1 MRKKAQNTIPDIN
14 PDLNSP
20 SNLWPEVFQ
29 FDRVR
34 LSIGCGVKEYNTFFE
49 EVFLP
54 WLENDPMSEEN
65 KLQVSDSVLSI
76 DDYLILAKLLKWAET
91 DISQPNEITTKTT
104 TGSKKNQFIRSK
116 VLNHTRILKVYN
128 YLMSLVPKYLQTHDP
143 TLISFIFNDNQILNC
158 YSKHLSYKNDL
169 IPFTSLS
176 NITKLIH
183 EKKGV
188 RGWKILPS
196 SFANLLDFAMRIIT
210 DTYFQGNDPNNS
222 TQPTKVLT
230 RDDVQD
236 DFTQRTDIILPTKLT
251 AEFVRGVIHIVMA
264 DDMEKAQDS
273 KVEKLI
279 FWLCLLTFQNL
290 TESDIQSLKDD
301 YISLLPFIFKYNKTR
316 KLVTLGELKKK
327 LDRSQKGQTN
337 LYYLRKY
344 YGNVL
349 IEKESYKIY
358 KEWTKKSISTPGYM
372 FSVLGLLN
380 CLEESPKIE
389 SNIQDIYEVLVEG
402 FKISN
407 LELQNQISHTL
418 SMLIDRYGQFNG
430 THHKNIY
437 EMMVVEKS
445 IFTKPFNPKQME
457 NYQLFVSL
465 MTSKPKFALENINSI
480 VGNKNF
486 TTYLN
491 QILVH
496 PDIDREIRKSKNYKT
511 IHQLLVTHSKSSP
524 ENNIYLL
531 EYLMAHEDKQSLV
544 SMARFLT
551 KIINS
556 KNQSVTR
563 DAHFYD
569 TLLKYYQLISNNQQ
583 HFDIFEKTVRS
594 FTKTLESETSLNL
607 EMIYPYV
614 RTKKEVTYLM
624 HQIKELLK
632 EPSKYIRLC
641 KYFLDFGD
649 EDYTQLIIKN
659 LGKKVRAEL
668 NKPSIPQ
675 VMEIM
680 IGLKNYINIDA
691 LIGQNLTSIAIVS
704 LNYYKNYYEY
714 KRAFNRGDYNRYK
727 SLSEQLKIFINLI
740 SGILDIETYYIQWF
754 NELIKLDSER
764 QFKITENSQWSIFNS
779 IHTKLFGLYHSDGL
793 KLINYKTPFD
803 QPIEPIHQYITSHF
817 IQSYNLTLSKL
828 SFEQLKM
835 VYIWFKP
842 LQTLPSPETTNKI
855 LEQFKLLKDQIKRLL
870 LKFIKQEEIKP
881 LDFLF
886 DSKLTGFSFNLDIQE
901 QDFSSST
908 PQVQNLLVQKV
919 LRYLYQDEH
928 VQKEE
933 YLEMAL
939 TSKVFFNET
948 CKIFKNIPV
957 RFDNAVS
964 RFKISKWSFFQG
976 SLYHLKYSQLSR
988 FHYDDM
994 ENVFLQ
1000 LSSLN
1005 LDTNNFLYLVKQE
1018 MKNLKSLTVKFN
1030 GYGNK
1035 INFLSLLNLLQ
1046 FSPNLEHFEL
1056 NLSNRYVKPLKEI
1069 TQVINEISNLHNL
1082 EQVKIRYTVD
1092 KFKSPAK
1099 SAEIL
1104 PILKRLEEIE
1114 KATNIDNNGRKL
1126 IIKTYIKHSLQR
1138 YNNNFIVSTDFK
1150 DYYSY
1155 CFGLIIGHCYIQNL
1169 NFINPFPK
1177 LQKLKILDHYDDRTL
1192 TTLFENSS
1200 VQSQVT
1206 SLLLPVSYFTT
1217 IGPMIIL
1224 FTKLRKLTCP
1234 IYTHPYDT
1242 ELNELFKVANTHPTL
1257 KFIKLIPKF
1266 SPNDTPYP
1274 REKSECNIN
1283 MTNINTGDFI
1293 SEYQSPLFIRY
1304 K

>member
-1 MRKKAQNTIPDIN
+1 MLYDFYVCGSVMIS
-14 PDLNSP
+14 DLNSP
-20 SNLWPEVFQ
+20 SNLWPEVFY
-29 FDRVR
+29 FDQNSYNRF
-34 LSIGCGVKEYNTFFE
+34 SIGCGVKEYNTFFE

-65 KLQVSDSVLSI
+65 KLLLSDSVLSI

-91 DISQPNEITTKTT
+91 DISQTNEITTKTT

-143 TLISFIFNDNQILNC
+143 TVISLIFNDNQILNC
-158 YSKHLSYKNDL
+158 YSKHLGYKNDL
-169 IPFTSLS
+169 IPFTSLF

-183 EKKGV
+183 EKKRV
-188 RGWKILPS
+188 REWKILPI
-196 SFANLLDFAMRIIT
+196 SFINLMEFVMRIIT
-210 DTYFQGNDPNNS
+210 DTYFPGNDPNDS
-222 TQPTKVLT
+222 IPARKVLT
-230 RDDVQD
+230 REDVQD

-264 DDMEKAQDS
+264 DDMEKAQDPN
-273 KVEKLI
+273 VEKLI

-316 KLVTLGELKKK
+316 KLATLYELEKQ

-344 YGNVL
+344 YGNAL

-358 KEWTKKSISTPGYM
+358 KEWTKKSISKPGPM

-380 CLEESPKIE
+380 CLEDSPKIE
-389 SNIQDIYEVLVEG
+389 LNIQDIYEVLVEG

-418 SMLIDRYGQFNG
+418 SMLIDRYGQFNS
-430 THHKNIY
+430 THHNKIY
-437 EMMVVEKS
+437 EMMVVEKY

-457 NYQLFVSL
+457 TYQLFVSL
-465 MTSKPKFALENINSI
+465 MTSKPKFALEKIENTISI
-480 VGNKNF
+480 VGNGNF
-486 TTYLN
+486 TTFLN
-491 QILVH
+491 QILMH

-511 IHQLLVTHSKSSP
+511 IHHLLVNHSKSSP

-544 SMARFLT
+544 SMASFLT
-551 KIINS
+551 TCINS
-556 KNQSVTR
+556 NKQSVTR

-594 FTKTLESETSLNL
+594 FTKNLESDISLNL
-607 EMIYPYV
+607 EMIYPYI

-624 HQIKELLK
+624 NQIKELLK

-649 EDYTQLIIKN
+649 YTQLITKN
-659 LGKKVRAEL
+659 LEEKVRVEHI
-668 NKPSIPQ
+668 KPSVNQI
-675 VMEIM
+675 MEIM

-691 LIGQNLTSIAIVS
+691 LIGQNLISIATKG
-704 LNYYKNYYEY
+704 LTHHNYYYY
-714 KRAFNRGDYNRYK
+714 RYQRR
-727 SLSEQLKIFINLI
+727 SEQLKIFINLI

-764 QFKITENSQWSIFNS
+764 QFKLTENSQWSIFNS

-793 KLINYKTPFD
+793 KPINYKTPFD

-842 LQTLPSPETTNKI
+842 LQTLPSSETTNKI

-919 LRYLYQDEH
+919 LRYLYQDER
-928 VQKEE
+928 VSKQE

-1046 FSPNLEHFEL
+1046 FSPNLEYIDL
-1056 NLSNRYVKPLKEI
+1056 NLSKIYDKPWKEI
-1069 TQVINEISNLHNL
+1069 TQVINELSNLPNL

-1092 KFKSPAK
+1092 KSKSPAK
-1099 SAEIL
+1099 TTEFL

-1114 KATNIDNNGRKL
+1114 KAANIDNNGRKL
-1126 IIKTYIKHSLQR
+1126 IIKPYIEHPNIYLQ
-1138 YNNNFIVSTDFK
+1138 YNNKNLMVPTDLE
-1150 DYYSY
+1150 DGHSY
-1155 CFGLIIGHCYIQNL
+1155 CYGLIIHLYLQKL
-1169 NFINPFPK
+1169 NFISPFPK
-1177 LQKLKILDHYDDRTL
+1177 LQKLKILSEYNDVNIL

-1206 SLLLPVSYFTT
+1206 SLYLKVSYFTST
-1217 IGPMIIL
+1217 YYEIDTKIL
-1224 FTKLRKLTCP
+1224 SLTKLRKLTCP

-1242 ELNELFKVANTHPTL
+1242 ELNELFKIANSHPTL
-1257 KFIKLIPKF
+1257 KFIKLIDKF
-1266 SPNDTPYP
+1266 SLISRD
-1274 REKSECNIN
+1274 KSKYNID
-1283 MTNINTGDFI
+1283 MTNISTGDFI

>member
-1 MRKKAQNTIPDIN
+1 
-14 PDLNSP
+14 
-20 SNLWPEVFQ
+20 
-29 FDRVR
+29 
-34 LSIGCGVKEYNTFFE
+34 
-49 EVFLP
+49 
-54 WLENDPMSEEN
+54 
-65 KLQVSDSVLSI
+65 
-76 DDYLILAKLLKWAET
+76 
-91 DISQPNEITTKTT
+91 
-104 TGSKKNQFIRSK
+104 
-116 VLNHTRILKVYN
+116 
-128 YLMSLVPKYLQTHDP
+128 
-143 TLISFIFNDNQILNC
+143 
-158 YSKHLSYKNDL
+158 
-169 IPFTSLS
+169 
-176 NITKLIH
+176 
-183 EKKGV
+183 
-188 RGWKILPS
+188 
-196 SFANLLDFAMRIIT
+196 
-210 DTYFQGNDPNNS
+210 
-222 TQPTKVLT
+222 
-230 RDDVQD
+230 
-236 DFTQRTDIILPTKLT
+236 
-251 AEFVRGVIHIVMA
+251 
-264 DDMEKAQDS
+264 
-273 KVEKLI
+273 
-279 FWLCLLTFQNL
+279 
-290 TESDIQSLKDD
+290 
-301 YISLLPFIFKYNKTR
+301 
-316 KLVTLGELKKK
+316 
-327 LDRSQKGQTN
+327 
-337 LYYLRKY
+337 
-344 YGNVL
+344 
-349 IEKESYKIY
+349 
-358 KEWTKKSISTPGYM
+358 M

-418 SMLIDRYGQFNG
+418 SMLIDRYGQFNS
-430 THHKNIY
+430 THHNKIY

-465 MTSKPKFALENINSI
+465 ITSKPKFALEKIETIISI
-480 VGNKNF
+480 LGNGNF
-486 TTYLN
+486 TTFLN
-491 QILVH
+491 QILMH

-511 IHQLLVTHSKSSP
+511 IHHLLVNHSKSSP

-544 SMARFLT
+544 SMASFLT
-551 KIINS
+551 TCINS
-556 KNQSVTR
+556 NKQSVTR

-594 FTKTLESETSLNL
+594 FTKNLESDISLNL
-607 EMIYPYV
+607 EMIYPYI
-614 RTKKEVTYLM
+614 RTKKEVTYM
-624 HQIKELLK
+624 MNQIKELLK

-641 KYFLDFGD
+641 KYFLDIGD
-649 EDYTQLIIKN
+649 EDYTQLITKN

-691 LIGQNLTSIAIVS
+691 LIGQNLNSIARES
-704 LNYYKNYYEY
+704 LYHNNYYY
-714 KRAFNRGDYNRYK
+714 RRYQ
-727 SLSEQLKIFINLI
+727 SRSEQLKIFINLI

-754 NELIKLDSER
+754 NYLIKVDFER
-764 QFKITENSQWSIFNS
+764 QFKLTQYSEWSIFNS

-817 IQSYNLTLSKL
+817 IQSYDLTLSKL
-828 SFEQLKM
+828 SFEQLKVVFM
-835 VYIWFKP
+835 WFKP

-901 QDFSSST
+901 HDFSSST

-919 LRYLYQDEH
+919 LRYLYQDER
-928 VQKEE
+928 VPKQE

-957 RFDNAVS
+957 RFEYS
-964 RFKISKWSFFQG
+964 IHRFKVSKWSFFQG

-1018 MKNLKSLTVKFN
+1018 MKNLTSLAVEFN
-1030 GYGNK
+1030 GYENK

-1046 FSPNLEHFEL
+1046 FSPNLEYIDL
-1056 NLSNRYVKPLKEI
+1056 NLSNTYDKPWQEI
-1069 TQVINEISNLHNL
+1069 TQVINEISNLPNL

-1092 KFKSPAK
+1092 KFKSPTT
-1099 SAEIL
+1099 SAEFL

-1114 KATNIDNNGRKL
+1114 KVTNIDKNGRKL
-1126 IIKTYIKHSLQR
+1126 IIKTYIEHPKIHPR

-1155 CFGLIIGHCYIQNL
+1155 CFGLIIGHRYLQNL

-1206 SLLLPVSYFTT
+1206 SLLLPVSYFKSTYTT

-1224 FTKLRKLTCP
+1224 LTKLRKLTCP

-1257 KFIKLIPKF
+1257 KFIKLIQDY
-1266 SPNDTPYP
+1266 SSNY
-1274 REKSECNIN
+1274 NIDI
-1283 MTNINTGDFI
+1283 TNINTGDFI

>member
-1 MRKKAQNTIPDIN
+1 MISGI
-14 PDLNSP
+14 DLNSP
-20 SNLWPEVFQ
+20 SNLWPEVFY
-29 FDRVR
+29 FDQNNNR

-91 DISQPNEITTKTT
+91 DISQTNEITTKTT

-116 VLNHTRILKVYN
+116 VLNHTGGLKVYN
-128 YLMSLVPKYLQTHDP
+128 YLMSLVPKYLQTYDP
-143 TLISFIFNDNQILNC
+143 TVISFIFNGNQILKC
-158 YSKHLSYKNDL
+158 YSYNLGYKNDL

-196 SFANLLDFAMRIIT
+196 SFANLMDFAMRIIT
-210 DTYFQGNDPNNS
+210 DTYFPGNDPDDL

-230 RDDVQD
+230 RDNVQD

-316 KLVTLGELKKK
+316 KLATLYELKK

-358 KEWTKKSISTPGYM
+358 KEWTKKSISKPGPM

-418 SMLIDRYGQFNG
+418 SMLIDRYGQFNS
-430 THHKNIY
+430 THHNKIY

-457 NYQLFVSL
+457 TYQLFVSL
-465 MTSKPKFALENINSI
+465 MTSKPKFALEKIETIISI
-480 VGNKNF
+480 VGNGNF
-486 TTYLN
+486 TTFLN

-511 IHQLLVTHSKSSP
+511 IHQLLITHSKTSP
-524 ENNIYLL
+524 EKNIYLL

-544 SMARFLT
+544 SMTSFLT
-551 KIINS
+551 KAINS
-556 KNQSVTR
+556 NKQSVTR

-594 FTKTLESETSLNL
+594 FTKTLESDISLNL

-624 HQIKELLK
+624 NQIKELLK

-649 EDYTQLIIKN
+649 YTQLITKN
-659 LGKKVRAEL
+659 LEEKVSLEHI
-668 NKPSIPQ
+668 KPSVNQI
-675 VMEIM
+675 MEIM

-691 LIGQNLTSIAIVS
+691 LIGQNLTSIATES
-704 LNYYKNYYEY
+704 LNHYNYY
-714 KRAFNRGDYNRYK
+714 YNRSK
-727 SLSEQLKIFINLI
+727 SRSEQLKIFIHLI

-764 QFKITENSQWSIFNS
+764 QFKLTEYSEWSIFNS

-793 KLINYKTPFD
+793 KPINYKTPFD

-817 IQSYNLTLSKL
+817 IQSYDLTLSKL
-828 SFEQLKM
+828 SFEQLKVVFM
-835 VYIWFKP
+835 WFKP
-842 LQTLPSPETTNKI
+842 LQTLPSSETTNKI

-919 LRYLYQDEH
+919 LRYLYQDER
-928 VQKEE
+928 VPKQE

-957 RFDNAVS
+957 RFENS
-964 RFKISKWSFFQG
+964 IRRFKVSKWSFFQG
-976 SLYHLKYSQLSR
+976 SLYHLRYSQLSR

-994 ENVFLQ
+994 ESVFLQ

-1005 LDTNNFLYLVKQE
+1005 LDTNNFLFLVKQE
-1018 MKNLKSLTVKFN
+1018 MKNLTSLTVKFSGN
-1030 GYGNK
+1030 GNK

-1046 FSPNLEHFEL
+1046 FSPNLEYIDL
-1056 NLSNRYVKPLKEI
+1056 NLSNTYDKPWQEI

-1082 EQVKIRYTVD
+1082 EQVKIRYIVD
-1092 KFKSPAK
+1092 KSKSPAK
-1099 SAEIL
+1099 TTEFL

-1114 KATNIDNNGRKL
+1114 KATNIDKNGRKL
-1126 IIKTYIKHSLQR
+1126 IIKSYIEHPNIYLR
-1138 YNNNFIVSTDFK
+1138 YNNNNLMVPTDFK

-1155 CFGLIIGHCYIQNL
+1155 CFGLIIRDHYLQNL

-1177 LQKLKILDHYDDRTL
+1177 LQKLKIQADYDINIL

-1200 VQSQVT
+1200 IQSQVT
-1206 SLLLPVSYFTT
+1206 SLLLPVSYFTST
-1217 IGPMIIL
+1217 YNAIGPKIL
-1224 FTKLRKLTCP
+1224 SLTKLRKLTCP
-1234 IYTHPYDT
+1234 IFTRPYDT
-1242 ELNELFKVANTHPTL
+1242 QLNELFKVANTHPTL
-1257 KFIKLIPKF
+1257 KFIKLIQYY
-1266 SPNDTPYP
+1266 SSNYTSIP
-1274 REKSECNIN
+1274 RDNSKSNID
-1283 MTNINTGDFI
+1283 MTNISTGDFI